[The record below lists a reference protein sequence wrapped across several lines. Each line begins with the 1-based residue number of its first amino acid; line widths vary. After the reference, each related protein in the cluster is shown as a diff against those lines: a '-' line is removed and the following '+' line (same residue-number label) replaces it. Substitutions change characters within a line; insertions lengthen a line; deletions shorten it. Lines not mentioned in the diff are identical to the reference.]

1 MREAA
6 LNCRAR
12 EKIKMEWKT
21 RALEHDVDGD
31 GVTPLCLLTCKQNI
45 LTEIATPK
53 GFYDDFQKGERIV
66 EPSQDNRKICPYFTE
81 AEGICLEEN
90 GDVTEMTYQQRR
102 THVYNCRNK
111 YRKENG
117 FIPCSHAVFGK
128 EETKTGNSHDDGDVV
143 FVDNDDYNKKKQSGG
158 KRGNQTPAATTTTTN
173 MKKAKPCTT
182 KKGTDYCSHSSDS
195 SDDDNISDVWCD
207 HCRIGGEL
215 LKCEGGCAKSYHA
228 ACVAAN
234 PNDLPDPWLC
244 PNCIY
249 VQRANDM
256 ADLPPSNLA
265 GETILLSAFYCSA
278 ISMYSHLSSFMA
290 QESNLK

>member
-21 RALEHDVDGD
+21 QALEHDVDG
-31 GVTPLCLLTCKQNI
+31 G
-45 LTEIATPK
+45 
-53 GFYDDFQKGERIV
+53 
-66 EPSQDNRKICPYFTE
+66 DN
-81 AEGICLEEN
+81 
-90 GDVTEMTYQQRR
+90 DVD
-102 THVYNCRNK
+102 
-111 YRKENG
+111 
-117 FIPCSHAVFGK
+117 
-128 EETKTGNSHDDGDVV
+128 DDGDVV

-158 KRGNQTPAATTTTTN
+158 KRGNKTPAADTTN
-173 MKKAKPCTT
+173 MKKANPSTT
-182 KKGTDYCSHSSDS
+182 KKGTDYCSDSLDSS
-195 SDDDNISDVWCD
+195 SDDDNIGDVWCD

-265 GETILLSAFYCSA
+265 GETILPSAFYCSA
-278 ISMYSHLSSFMA
+278 ISMYSHLSSLWHR
-290 QESNLK
+290 SRT

>member
-6 LNCRAR
+6 LDCRAR

-21 RALEHDVDGD
+21 RALEHDVDG
-31 GVTPLCLLTCKQNI
+31 G
-45 LTEIATPK
+45 
-53 GFYDDFQKGERIV
+53 
-66 EPSQDNRKICPYFTE
+66 DN
-81 AEGICLEEN
+81 
-90 GDVTEMTYQQRR
+90 DVD
-102 THVYNCRNK
+102 
-111 YRKENG
+111 
-117 FIPCSHAVFGK
+117 
-128 EETKTGNSHDDGDVV
+128 DDGDVV

-158 KRGNQTPAATTTTTN
+158 KKGNKTPAADTTN

-182 KKGTDYCSHSSDS
+182 KKGTEYCSDSSDS

-265 GETILLSAFYCSA
+265 GETILPSAFYCSA
-278 ISMYSHLSSFMA
+278 ISMYSHLSSLWHR
-290 QESNLK
+290 SRT